1 MKTPKRAII
10 FLFLCGMIV
19 FWGSQAIGED
29 LTAEQK
35 EVWAAVQANWETF
48 KAGDVE
54 AALALKHDDMIA
66 WFSSNPDPLKKES
79 LRAAYNNWFNWAKP
93 TFVKL
98 EPLNIHIFN
107 NVANVFYFSKWESAN
122 KEKFGRGRQL
132 EIWVKQDNKWLM
144 TGSLGSSC
152 DTLPPCPYGW

>member
-1 MKTPKRAII
+1 
-10 FLFLCGMIV
+10 MIV
-19 FWGSQAIGED
+19 FWGSQAIGAD

-66 WFSSNPDPLKKES
+66 WFTSNPDPLKKES
-79 LRAAYNNWFNWAKP
+79 LRATYNNWFNWAKP
-93 TFVKL
+93 AFVKL
-98 EPLNIHIFN
+98 ELLNIHIFN
-107 NVANVFYFSKWESAN
+107 NVANVFYLSKWESAN